1 MWNGMKRDMDSIQ
14 ERRKNM
20 KKYMG
25 LVLAVI
31 LTFAI
36 GCAPTIEGKKFDAE
50 KRNQVFKGATT
61 SSEVIGLLGQPFK
74 VEKLSSGGEKYIY
87 YYYTE
92 ELAHWWDFF
101 YYDKETLEVTIKD
114 GIVENYVYTQENRG
128 KPKK

>member
-1 MWNGMKRDMDSIQ
+1 
-14 ERRKNM
+14 M

-25 LVLAVI
+25 LVLVVI

-50 KRNQVFKGATT
+50 KRNMIFKGTT
-61 SSEVIGLLGQPFK
+61 TASQVVDVLGQPYK
-74 VEKLSSGGEKYIY
+74 VEKLPSGEEKYTY

-101 YYDKETLEVTIKD
+101 YYEKETLDVFIKD

-128 KPKK
+128 KVEK